1 MRTYFVTFILSL
13 SASLLLTFWAR
24 ALGIRYKIFNAP
36 GGRRVHTGPVPRLGG
51 PAIALAFFLPVYAL
65 LLWENQ
71 LSWQWQAQSS
81 HAAALLLGGLLIM
94 GIGLWDDIWGL
105 RARYKLLGQILVAVL
120 TYAFGV
126 QIHIITVPFFGDL
139 EMGIFALPVTIFWI
153 LGFINALNLIDGVD
167 GLCAGVV
174 FIASVTVFFVAQVSG
189 SPLAGLFAAA
199 LAGSMLGFLRFNFNP
214 ATIFLGDSG
223 SYFIGYVL
231 ATTSIIGAQKS
242 STAVAVL
249 APLLAVGLPV
259 MDTLWAI
266 LRRASHGRPIFAP
279 DRGHI
284 HHRLLDRGFG
294 TKRVVITLYAISLLF
309 AIGGILTLMGH
320 KWETGLAFLVVLV
333 IMFSVWRILSRGAK
347 TSVPSAE
354 ERFLPTIKAGA
365 LLKHLPTLFEE
376 LQRAA
381 SLLDIDQALARFA
394 TDCQLAHLELT
405 CGERP
410 PFEWRA
416 EDSPKEAGRED
427 PLLKSRYALHDEG
440 RPIGSLVVGWRSEFG
455 RVAPETEALLH
466 LLSLVLAKS
475 LATARRDA

>member
-1 MRTYFVTFILSL
+1 MRTYFVSFILSL

-24 ALGIRYKIFNAP
+24 GLGIRYKIFNAP
-36 GGRRVHTGPVPRLGG
+36 GGRRIHTKPIPRLGG

-65 LLWENQ
+65 LFWDNQ
-71 LSWQWQAQSS
+71 LSWQWQAQSNQ
-81 HAAALLLGGLLIM
+81 AVALLLGGLLIV

-105 RARYKLLGQILVAVL
+105 RARYKLFGQIFVACL
-120 TYAFGV
+120 AYYFGV
-126 QIHIITVPFFGDL
+126 QIHVISIPLLGDL
-139 EMGIFALPVTIFWI
+139 EMGIFALPVTVFWI
-153 LGFINALNLIDGVD
+153 LGFINAINLIDGVD

-231 ATTSIIGAQKS
+231 ATTSIVGAQKS
-242 STAVAVL
+242 STAVAVV

-294 TKRVVITLYAISLLF
+294 TKRVVITLYAISTLF
-309 AIGGILTLMGH
+309 AVGGILTLLGH
-320 KWETGLAFLVVLV
+320 NWETGLAFLVVLF
-333 IMFSVWRILSRGAK
+333 IMFLVWRILNRAPAK
-347 TSVPSAE
+347 NAAVVE
-354 ERFLPTIKAGA
+354 EHLLPTIKAGV
-365 LLKHLPTLFEE
+365 LLKQLPELLETLHHAPDETE
-376 LQRAA
+376 IER
-381 SLLDIDQALARFA
+381 
-394 TDCQLAHLELT
+394 QLAGFAERCELAQLEL
-405 CGERP
+405 CVGERP
-410 PFEWRA
+410 PFKWQAPNPASEG
-416 EDSPKEAGRED
+416 GRED
-427 PLLKSRYALHDEG
+427 PLLISRCELQQDG
-440 RPIGSLVVGWRSEFG
+440 QPLGSLVVGWHSEFG
-455 RVAPETEALLH
+455 RVAPETETLL
-466 LLSLVLAKS
+466 LLLGQVLAKA
-475 LATARRDA
+475 LTKATRV